1 MLNKLEVIRE
11 DIFDSYIIG
20 LIGYTRER
28 NII

>member
-1 MLNKLEVIRE
+1 MSNKLEAIRE
-11 DIFDSYIIG
+11 DIFDSHIIG